1 MMFAPNS
8 YNPDRRVRPFSLC
21 ALIVVSIV
29 MQSGYVAWYDPLTFT
44 PDGDRLIADGVIDGR
59 ALEDF
64 RIALQEN
71 PDVQTLVLRHV
82 PGSADDYANLQLG
95 RIVNAMGLETV
106 VPDGGLVAS
115 GGTDLFLAGT
125 TRRIEGDACVGVHAW
140 ADTDYGSARNAP
152 EDAPVHRTYLRYYED
167 IDIAPAFYWY
177 TLEAADAQEMH
188 WMSPAEQERFK
199 MATIPSSTRRDYD
212 PAQCDAREQF
222 YSNKGTTT

>member
-1 MMFAPNS
+1 MTFAPGHDS
-8 YNPDRRVRPFSLC
+8 PQKRVRRLRPGAMIAASAFML
-21 ALIVVSIV
+21 
-29 MQSGYVAWYDPLTFT
+29 SGCFADYDPITFT

-71 PDVQTLVLRHV
+71 SNVQTLVLRHV
-82 PGSADDYANLQLG
+82 PGSADDDANLQLG

-106 VPDGGLVAS
+106 VPNGGLVAS

-125 TRRIEGDACVGVHAW
+125 ARRIEGDACVGIHAW
-140 ADTDYGSARNAP
+140 ADTDYRSARNAP
-152 EDAPVHRTYLRYYED
+152 KDLPVHRTYLRYYED

-188 WMSPAEQERFK
+188 WMSPAEQERFE
-199 MATIPSSTRRDYD
+199 MATIPSSTRRDHD
-212 PAQCDAREQF
+212 PAQCDTREQH
-222 YSNKGTTT
+222 